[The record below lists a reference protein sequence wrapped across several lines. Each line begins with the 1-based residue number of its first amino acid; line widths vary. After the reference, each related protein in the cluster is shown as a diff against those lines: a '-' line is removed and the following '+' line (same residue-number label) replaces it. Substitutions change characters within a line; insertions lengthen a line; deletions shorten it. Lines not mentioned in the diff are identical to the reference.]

1 MSLFDR
7 DRSTERTP
15 VSIITG
21 FLGAGK
27 TTLLNRLLGHAD
39 MARTLVIINEFGAVA
54 LDHLFVE
61 SRDTDLVLLSSG
73 CICCTVRGDLELTL
87 RDMAARR
94 QTGDL
99 PPFDRVLIETTGLA
113 DPAPIAS
120 LFFSH
125 PMVMHDFRL
134 HAIVTVV
141 DAVNAPRQL
150 DEQAEA
156 VVQVAVADTLLV
168 SKTDLA
174 EVAALARLEARLT
187 GLAPR
192 ARRHRILSGEI
203 APALLFAAER
213 PLSADIPAAL
223 DARHDAACADPS
235 CGHPDHGSRHG
246 ANIRAVT
253 IVHDRPLPWD
263 RVNHWFRGLRA
274 TWGDGLLRLKGLVA
288 VEEETG
294 PLVVH
299 GVHTT
304 FHPPVALAEWPDEDR
319 RTRIVLILR
328 GVDPAEVIASFHE
341 TMAEEALAS

>member
-7 DRSTERTP
+7 DRSAERTP
-15 VSIITG
+15 VSLITG

-27 TTLLNRLLGHAD
+27 TTVLNRLLGHAG
-39 MARTLVIINEFGAVA
+39 MAKTLVIINEFGTVA

-134 HAIVTVV
+134 QAIVTVV
-141 DAVNAPRQL
+141 DAVNAMRQL

-174 EVAALARLEARLT
+174 EEAALARLEARLT
-187 GLAPR
+187 ALAPR
-192 ARRHRILSGEI
+192 ARQHRIRSGAI
-203 APALLFAAER
+203 APEVLFAQER
-213 PLSADIPAAL
+213 PPSADMPTAL
-223 DARHDAACADPS
+223 PGPHDAACADPA

-246 ANIRAVT
+246 AGIRAVT

-288 VEEETG
+288 VEEEAG

-341 TMAEEALAS
+341 TMADEALAS